1 MKIESMEEIEERE
14 RLAFERVKML
24 WKDVSLLSL
33 LPKVFIKIIYRK
45 YLQKLLMDLNKYI
58 FQKVQK

>member
-1 MKIESMEEIEERE
+1 MEEIEERE

-33 LPKVFIKIIYRK
+33 LPKVFIKIIYIGSIYK
-45 YLQKLLMDLNKYI
+45 SC
-58 FQKVQK
+58 